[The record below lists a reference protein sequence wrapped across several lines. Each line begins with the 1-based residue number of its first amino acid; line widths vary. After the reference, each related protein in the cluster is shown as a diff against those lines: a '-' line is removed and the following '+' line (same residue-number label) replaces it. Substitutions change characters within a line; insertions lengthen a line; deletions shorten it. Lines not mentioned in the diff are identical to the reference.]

1 MHISMLILRLDTVK
15 CQWQLR
21 HLSTPSPHPSPCPPP
36 PPTPPT
42 RPAPLQ
48 SSKLEALL
56 AASEE
61 ASRVLVESKE
71 AVEGGM
77 LEALR
82 SQLLA
87 VEQRLEVERREH
99 HARQAAASQRQQVG
113 AEGCQHDGLH
123 SGALVLQPA
132 GADFCD

>member
-1 MHISMLILRLDTVK
+1 MPATKPPVHPTTTT
-15 CQWQLR
+15 
-21 HLSTPSPHPSPCPPP
+21 TPNPNPPA
-36 PPTPPT
+36 T
-42 RPAPLQ
+42 PLQ
-48 SSKLEALL
+48 STKLEALL

-99 HARQAAASQRQQVG
+99 HARQAAASQRTQVRP
-113 AEGCQHDGLH
+113 EGCLRDGPH
-123 SGALVLQPA
+123 SYAPVLQPA
-132 GADFCD
+132 VAACGD